1 MPKHPLQEKYNTT
14 IPDVAL
20 PDQDTGMVDGLRHAS
35 LEDKSLKAPCKE
47 VLSSQGKDV
56 IKLILALSK
65 EPIAVHATKKS
76 CALKDTAGILLI
88 QCEQVPCSITDPAQC
103 ILNPPEL
110 TLAPQSI
117 LTHQL

>member
-1 MPKHPLQEKYNTT
+1 
-14 IPDVAL
+14 
-20 PDQDTGMVDGLRHAS
+20 MVDGFCHAS

-65 EPIAVHATKKS
+65 ETIAVHATEKGR
-76 CALKDTAGILLI
+76 ALKDTAGIFLI
-88 QCEQVPCSITDPAQC
+88 QCEQVSCSITNPAQC

-117 LTHQL
+117 FTDQL